1 MHLLA
6 IVRSAIGGGHALDR
20 LRLQLAGAMQEAGHG
35 QDVQRQ
41 IGLSLAMSH
50 LFGVA
55 LARHIAGLAPLA
67 TLPFE
72 RLVLLVAP
80 AVELHLTASG

>member
-20 LRLQLAGAMQEAGHG
+20 LRLQVAGAMQEAGHG

-41 IGLSLAMSH
+41 IRLSLAMSH

-72 RLVLLVAP
+72 RLVVLVAP
-80 AVELHLTASG
+80 AVELHLTATG